1 MVKHNLFTISLV
13 FIVIM
18 VLYVFL
24 QPVLVQ
30 NPVEKYANPLMNNSI
45 VADVVYRDNTDLNYA
60 AARWG
65 LKISEQEKRQS
76 QQVAPI
82 LNPQS
87 NSNYNSLWGNAPA
100 AQNTSRIPDKWSTI
114 KSYTHPVVSMDSFN

>member
-65 LKISEQEKRQS
+65 LNISEQEKRHS

-87 NSNYNSLWGNAPA
+87 NSNYTSLWGSAPA
-100 AQNTSRIPDKWSTI
+100 AQNTSRIPDKWSTL
-114 KSYTHPVVSMDSFN
+114 KYYNHPVVSMDNFN

>member
-65 LKISEQEKRQS
+65 LNISEQEKRHS

-87 NSNYNSLWGNAPA
+87 NSNYTSLWGNAPA

-114 KSYTHPVVSMDSFN
+114 KYYTHPVVSMDNFN